1 MEPWTV
7 SAGMPLR
14 ADSRLISLAEKNLT
28 TGSNNT
34 RKQAH
39 GVILLVQLSRKAGL
53 TNEEA
58 WGQFDKTFTSI
69 ISTLQVKIN
78 K

>member
-58 WGQFDKTFTSI
+58 WANLIKL
-69 ISTLQVKIN
+69 LQA
-78 K
+78 